1 MGLVVRDSQLKWR
14 VCMETGGGGGVHG
27 GTWCMI
33 ERS

>member
-14 VCMETGGGGGVHG
+14 VCMEGGGRGHG
-27 GTWCMI
+27 GTSCMI